1 MLIGGAN
8 YLAILT
14 CQLSG
19 MNFNLFE
26 ICLCLKTKPNLIVKM
41 IKEQFLSNIKS
52 ELEDLKSNGL
62 YKSEYEIITSQSS
75 EIEITLKGSKKKVLN
90 FCANNYLGL
99 ANSKNLVEV
108 AKKSLDEYGLGT
120 ASVRFICGT
129 FDLHK
134 QFEKKLSEFLG
145 FEDVIT
151 FSSCFAANGGVF
163 AALFDEQDAIIS
175 ADLNHA
181 SLIDGIRLSKA
192 ARYFYKFDDMS
203 DLEKKLQDAQGNRNR
218 VIVTD
223 GVFSMDGDIA
233 DLKSICDL
241 AEKYD
246 ALVLV
251 DDSHATGFIGE
262 NGRGTLELCGVE
274 ARVDILT
281 STLGKALG
289 GAGGGFIASKKEV
302 IDKLRNKAR
311 PYLFSNN
318 ILPAVAATGIEILDM
333 ISTSKTLIKKVAE
346 NTAYFRAKMVEAG
359 FDVRD
364 KNGVHPV
371 VPVMLH
377 DALLA
382 SKFAKMMVEEEAI
395 YVIAFSFPVVP
406 KNEARIRVQ
415 ISAAHERDHLDS
427 AIAAF
432 IKVGKKLGVI
442 S

>member
-1 MLIGGAN
+1 
-8 YLAILT
+8 
-14 CQLSG
+14 
-19 MNFNLFE
+19 
-26 ICLCLKTKPNLIVKM
+26 M
-41 IKEQFLSNIKS
+41 IKEQFLNNIKS
-52 ELEDLKSNGL
+52 ELEELKATGL
-62 YKSEYEIITSQSS
+62 YKSEYEILTSQSC
-75 EIEITLKGSKKKVLN
+75 EIEITHKNSKKKVLN

-99 ANSKNLVEV
+99 ANSRNLVEV

-134 QFEKKLSEFLG
+134 RFEKKLAEFLG

-163 AALFDEQDAIIS
+163 AALFDAEDAIIS

-233 DLKSICDL
+233 DLKTICDL
-241 AEKYD
+241 AEKYN

-262 NGRGTLELCGVE
+262 NGRGTFEACGVE
-274 ARVDILT
+274 GRVDILT

-318 ILPAVAATGIEILDM
+318 ILPAVAASGIEILDM
-333 ISTSKTLIKKVAE
+333 ITESKTLIKKLAE
-346 NTAYFRAKMVEAG
+346 NTAYFREKMVAAG
-359 FDVRD
+359 FNVRD

-371 VPVMLH
+371 VPVMLG

-382 SKFAKMMVEEEAI
+382 SKFAKMMVEEESI

-415 ISAAHERDHLDS
+415 ISAGHDKDHLDS

-432 IKVGKKLGVI
+432 IKVGKKLNVI
-442 S
+442 Q